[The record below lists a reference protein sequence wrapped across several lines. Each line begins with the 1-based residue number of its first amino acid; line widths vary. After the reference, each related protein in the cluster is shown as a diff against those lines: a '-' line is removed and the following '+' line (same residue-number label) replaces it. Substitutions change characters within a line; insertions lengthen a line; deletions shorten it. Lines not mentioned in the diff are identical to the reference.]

1 MDSKFFNG
9 ILVLLFPDRIFKGA
23 VKGEDAF
30 KPLTS
35 LLFSAVLFSTLGI
48 YVLKNFTYFKLSLS
62 ITQSW
67 LVILSV
73 FFVFILAT
81 SAVSGLLNW
90 MYSMTLRVKSKEIEP
105 DFLGSFCVHAY
116 TVPLW
121 LFLIFL
127 HIVLYGKHDNILFI
141 VISAAVMIRLLDLE
155 ARLVKAVYKMRLM
168 QSYALVF
175 LQTLLICLGSLIGY
189 VLSRLIAGSR

>member
-9 ILVLLFPDRIFKGA
+9 ILVLLFPDRIFKRA
-23 VKGEDAF
+23 VKDEDAF
-30 KPLTS
+30 KPLNS
-35 LLFSAVLFSTLGI
+35 LLFSAVLFSSLGI
-48 YVLKNFTYFKLSLS
+48 YLLKNFTYFKLKISVL
-62 ITQSW
+62 QVF

-73 FFVFILAT
+73 FFVFILVT

-90 MYSMTLRVKSKEIEP
+90 VYSMTLRIKSKKITS
-105 DFLGSFCVHAY
+105 DFLGSFCTHAY

-127 HIVLYGKHDNILFI
+127 HIVLYTTWDNIFFI
-141 VISAAVMIRLLDLE
+141 ALSVAAMIRLLDLE

-168 QSYALVF
+168 QGYMLVF
-175 LQTLLICLGSLIGY
+175 LQTLLFFLGSFIGY
-189 VLSRLIAGSR
+189 VFSRLIAGYR

>member
-23 VKGEDAF
+23 VKNEDAL
-30 KPLTS
+30 KPLAS
-35 LLFSAVLFSTLGI
+35 LLFTAALFSSLGL

-62 ITQSW
+62 ITQSL

-73 FFVFILAT
+73 FFVFIIAT

-90 MYSMTLRVKSKEIEP
+90 MYSITLRVKSKGIEP

-127 HIVLYGKHDNILFI
+127 HIVLYTRHDNVLFI
-141 VISAAVMIRLLDLE
+141 VISVAAIIRLLDLE
-155 ARLVKAVYKMRLM
+155 ARLVKAVYKLHLM

-189 VLSRLIAGSR
+189 VLSRLITGSI